1 MARVSIL
8 NIQQLRRDA
17 KRLAREK
24 NLTHSQV
31 LDQLARERGYPN
43 WSQLMKH
50 GAAPALPPATAA
62 QAPAMAQ
69 ALPRGLLGLPLMD
82 VSKEEQKTIMAIVKR
97 YCDVVGDALE
107 LRPISMMLDLKA
119 CHSNGCPLDLEAMLA
134 APRDSDIV
142 HDISGIER
150 HLNRETGKLE
160 GGFTP
165 RYARSSLGSLAAS

>member
-1 MARVSIL
+1 MAQSSYL

-50 GAAPALPPATAA
+50 GAAPALPPAVA
-62 QAPAMAQ
+62 QAPAMPQ
-69 ALPRGLLGLPLMD
+69 AVIREMLGLPKMD
-82 VSKEEQKTIMAIVKR
+82 VSTDEQKTIMAIVKR
-97 YCDVVGDALE
+97 FCDVVGDSLE

-134 APRDSDIV
+134 APRDADIV